1 MSLLRDEA
9 KTKTQLISELV
20 SLRQHIGKLE
30 ALEAERRRLMQAL
43 QASEGKCNALLESAS
58 DGVLVV
64 DTDGRITLVNAKAEQ
79 MFDYPRD
86 QLLGQSVE
94 TLIPVRFREI
104 HAHHRNDYLAQP
116 RPRPMGVG
124 LNLTGRRR
132 DGTEFPVEI
141 SLSLI
146 KSGPQDLIMCL
157 VADITER
164 RRGEEAL
171 QKTLAALQRRNEE
184 LDAFA
189 HTVAHD
195 IKNSTALIVG
205 FSEALEESFAD
216 IPPQELQHH
225 LRTITRQGRK
235 IDDILEGLL
244 LMAGVRK
251 AQVEIE
257 PVDMTS
263 IVKEAKERLAY
274 LVRQHHAEII
284 SPQNW
289 PRAMGYAP
297 WVEEVWVN
305 YISNAIKYGGRPP
318 HVELGASIQSNGTVR
333 FWVRDDGHGLAPED
347 QAHLFKPFTQL
358 QPIRAMHKRPSRQHP
373 LRERPELVE
382 GEPVEAE
389 PAEGLRKRPSRERL
403 EPVERERGEGYGLG
417 LSIVR
422 RIMERLGGEVG
433 VVSQIGQGSTFYFT
447 LPGSSQDN

>member
-1 MSLLRDEA
+1 MSLIRDED
-9 KTKTQLISELV
+9 KTKEQLISELT
-20 SLRQHIGKLE
+20 SLRQHIVRLE
-30 ALEAERRRLMQAL
+30 ALEVERKRVTQAL
-43 QASEGKCNALLESAS
+43 QASEEKSRALLESAS
-58 DGVLVV
+58 DGVIAVE
-64 DTDGRITLVNAKAEQ
+64 TDGRITLVNAKAEE
-79 MFDYPRD
+79 MFGYPRD

-94 TLIPVRFREI
+94 ILIPARFREI
-104 HAHHRNDYLAQP
+104 HALHRNDYLARP

-124 LNLTGRRR
+124 LNLTGQRR

-141 SLSLI
+141 GLSFI
-146 KSGPQDLIMCL
+146 KSGQQDLIMCF

-164 RRGEEAL
+164 RRAEEAL
-171 QKTLAALQRRNEE
+171 QNTLDALQRRNEE

-195 IKNSTALIVG
+195 IKNSTALVVG

-216 IPPQELQHH
+216 IPPQELQRH

-263 IVKEAKERLAY
+263 VVKEARERLAY
-274 LVRQHHAEII
+274 LVKQHHAVIT
-284 SPQNW
+284 SPQSW
-289 PRAMGYAP
+289 PRALGYAP

-318 HVELGASIQSNGTVR
+318 HVELGAHIQSNGAVR

-347 QAHLFKPFTQL
+347 QARLFKPFTQL
-358 QPIRAMHKRPSRQHP
+358 QPMRNKWLSKHPERQHP
-373 LRERPELVE
+373 LRQRPELVE
-382 GEPVEAE
+382 GEPG
-389 PAEGLRKRPSRERL
+389 EG
-403 EPVERERGEGYGLG
+403 EPVKGEPGEGYGLG
-417 LSIVR
+417 LSIVQ
-422 RIMERLGGEVG
+422 RIVERLGGQVG

-447 LPGSSQDN
+447 LPGSSQVN